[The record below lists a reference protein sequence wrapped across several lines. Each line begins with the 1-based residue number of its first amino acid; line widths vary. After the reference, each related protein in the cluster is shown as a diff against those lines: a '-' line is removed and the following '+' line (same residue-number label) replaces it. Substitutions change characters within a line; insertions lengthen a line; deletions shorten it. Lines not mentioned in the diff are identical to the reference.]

1 MTAKRREKIKR
12 LAATLPVPE
21 IYGDAQGDVLVVGW
35 GSTFGPIRDAV
46 KTVRTAGEK
55 IGQLHLRHV
64 HPLPSGLEAV
74 FHGYRHVCVVEMN
87 DEGLYGHGQ
96 LATLLRARYA
106 NPAIRSI
113 AKTDGLT
120 FKVREIVDGIK
131 SLQTATGLNGK
142 NHA

>member
-1 MTAKRREKIKR
+1 
-12 LAATLPVPE
+12 LPVPE
-21 IYGDAQGDVLVVGW
+21 IYGDPKGDVLMVGW

-46 KTVRTAGEK
+46 KTLRAAGEQ
-55 IGQLHLRHV
+55 IGQVHLRHV
-64 HPLPSGLEAV
+64 HPLPPGLEEI
-74 FHGYRHVCVVEMN
+74 FRGYRHICVVEMN

-131 SLQTATGLNGK
+131 RLQTVPASNGK

>member
-1 MTAKRREKIKR
+1 
-12 LAATLPVPE
+12 
-21 IYGDAQGDVLVVGW
+21 
-35 GSTFGPIRDAV
+35 
-46 KTVRTAGEK
+46 
-55 IGQLHLRHV
+55 
-64 HPLPSGLEAV
+64 
-74 FHGYRHVCVVEMN
+74 MN

-131 SLQTATGLNGK
+131 RLQTTTGSNGK
-142 NHA
+142 SHA